1 MSKTKHTGWVNL
13 YRDLSPDSEPNATFS
28 SQVHPSQDQA
38 RRDQAHPSCQ
48 ELLFLACV
56 PVEWEE

>member
-1 MSKTKHTGWVNL
+1 MTKHTGWVNL
-13 YRDLSPDSEPNATFS
+13 YRDRNPGNGPLDTFS
-28 SQVHPSQDQA
+28 SIVHPSREQA
-38 RRDQAHPSCQ
+38 RHEQASPCNQ